1 MSKKI
6 KVIVPIVLGLI
17 ILLGIAWGVYAFV
30 TNTPK
35 NAYLL
40 SEKKTAKNVKSYV
53 DHRFSNE
60 KKFQKKLKDNSYV
73 NTYDLHAN
81 ASKEYLKDLGLPK
94 TILDSSKIT
103 GTIGHDPKSNKGIM
117 SVSPKIL
124 DKDIGKFQWTAN
136 DSTQFFDSPL
146 FKKKYSVKNSELL
159 ETAAQIFD
167 EDPSDYKEERL
178 SNANFDLNNKLG
190 IVHSQQEDVE
200 KLIKRYTDLVIDQLE
215 DDDFEKG
222 KKEKVKIDGET
233 KNLKPITLNISRDK
247 AKKITVAA
255 LKKAK
260 NDKELQR
267 LSSINE
273 KEYKKEIEE
282 QLEDAQ
288 DKQTKEFPKI
298 KSTIYQQK
306 HQILKRNITIT
317 DSDGEKTTIKG
328 TNVIDDNIEVDYKVT
343 SDGNTHNIKGSSK
356 KDGKHYKDDYKY
368 SGDVDYERLNVH
380 LNNKESVKD
389 SKRKDTGTITID
401 NAIDHYKVN
410 YEDNLE
416 TDAKNNLQ
424 KQTLN
429 IGFKLDEEPI
439 NIVIN
444 ANSKLKERIDFNTD
458 NATDFNSL
466 SKKDKDKLSDEIKD
480 KQKDI
485 VKSVFKK
492 LDN

>member
-6 KVIVPIVLGLI
+6 KVIVPIVLVLI

-167 EDPSDYKEERL
+167 EDPSDYKEEGL

-222 KKEKVKIDGET
+222 KKK
-233 KNLKPITLNISRDK
+233 
-247 AKKITVAA
+247 
-255 LKKAK
+255 
-260 NDKELQR
+260 
-267 LSSINE
+267 
-273 KEYKKEIEE
+273 
-282 QLEDAQ
+282 
-288 DKQTKEFPKI
+288 
-298 KSTIYQQK
+298 
-306 HQILKRNITIT
+306 
-317 DSDGEKTTIKG
+317 
-328 TNVIDDNIEVDYKVT
+328 
-343 SDGNTHNIKGSSK
+343 
-356 KDGKHYKDDYKY
+356 
-368 SGDVDYERLNVH
+368 
-380 LNNKESVKD
+380 
-389 SKRKDTGTITID
+389 
-401 NAIDHYKVN
+401 
-410 YEDNLE
+410 
-416 TDAKNNLQ
+416 
-424 KQTLN
+424 
-429 IGFKLDEEPI
+429 
-439 NIVIN
+439 
-444 ANSKLKERIDFNTD
+444 KLKLTV
-458 NATDFNSL
+458 
-466 SKKDKDKLSDEIKD
+466 
-480 KQKDI
+480 KQKI
-485 VKSVFKK
+485 
-492 LDN
+492 